1 MSAQP
6 ETHTLEYAPAFAE
19 LLQHRHPLAAAR
31 TAVSAAGKLSS
42 VAAELWQ
49 QLGDDGW
56 LQLWQPEH
64 REAVAPEI
72 LAFAE
77 AAGRQSLALPYG
89 FATFVLPALRTMP
102 ELAAFAWQLPEG
114 SVTVGRVHASADTA
128 PILIDFLGSD
138 AAYFD
143 LALSPGTCQLRRM
156 ALTHA
161 DTVAGLDPCIPVAA
175 VAPANAQVLAQARF
189 AMGRERMLGL
199 LQPYLVF
206 EYGQMVGAALAALD
220 LAISYAKE
228 RRQFGRAI
236 GEFQA
241 IKHQLADA
249 WVGVDNA
256 RYALRAL
263 QAAAADDAALPAL
276 LRQCDRI
283 VSTSCQ
289 RATRLAVQVHGGIG
303 FAWEHDAHLHL
314 KRSYKL
320 AAQLRPLVQA
330 LA

>member
-6 ETHTLEYAPAFAE
+6 EAQTLEYAPAYAE
-19 LLQHRHPLAAAR
+19 LLQHMHPLAAAR
-31 TAVSAAGKLSS
+31 TVVSASGKLSS

-49 QLGDDGW
+49 RLQSDGW
-56 LQLWQPEH
+56 LDLWQPEH
-64 REAVAPEI
+64 REAIAPEI

-77 AAGRQSLALPYG
+77 IAGRQSLTLPYG
-89 FATFVLPALRTMP
+89 FTTFLLPALQALP
-102 ELAAFAWQLPEG
+102 ELSAFPWKLPEG
-114 SVTVGRVHASADTA
+114 CVKIGRIHSAGEEA
-128 PILIDFLGSD
+128 PVLMDFLGSD
-138 AAYFD
+138 CAYFD
-143 LALSPGTCQLRRM
+143 LALSPGTCLLRRIT
-156 ALTHA
+156 LTTA
-161 DTVAGLDPCIPVAA
+161 DTVAGLDPCVPIAA
-175 VAPANAQVLAQARF
+175 VASADVQVLAQARF
-189 AMGRERMLGL
+189 AMDRERMLSL
-199 LQPYLVF
+199 LKPYLVF

-220 LAISYAKE
+220 LAIAYAKE

-256 RYALRAL
+256 RYALKAL
-263 QAAAADDAALPAL
+263 QATAAGDAALPAL
-276 LRQCDRI
+276 MRQCDRI
-283 VSTSCQ
+283 ISSGCQ
-289 RATRLAVQVHGGIG
+289 RATRLAVQVHGGVG

-320 AAQLRPLVQA
+320 AAQLRTLVQA